1 MKYVHVGE
9 SPFHRSF
16 MSGMMYPNNLIPLR
30 GIRYFLGKVLLH
42 TISEERSR
50 HSLLTTWSCLRLPGK
65 VDTCTCRLLEV
76 HTYCRCIPEV
86 RYDM

>member
-16 MSGMMYPNNLIPLR
+16 MSGMMYPNNLIPVR
-30 GIRYFLGKVLLH
+30 GIRYFLLLHVH

-50 HSLLTTWSCLRLPGK
+50 HSLLTTWSCLRLPGH
-65 VDTCTCRLLEV
+65 VGRLYEV
-76 HTYCRCIPEV
+76 HTYLTVGVYLR
-86 RYDM
+86 

>member
-1 MKYVHVGE
+1 MKYVHC
-9 SPFHRSF
+9 SPFHRIYRSF

-30 GIRYFLGKVLLH
+30 GIRYFLGTTLD

-65 VDTCTCRLLEV
+65 VDTCTCRL
-76 HTYCRCIPEV
+76 
-86 RYDM
+86 

>member
-1 MKYVHVGE
+1 MKCVHVGC

-30 GIRYFLGKVLLH
+30 GIRYFLGKVLLLH

-65 VDTCTCRLLEV
+65 VDTLHVHVDCRRYI
-76 HTYCRCIPEV
+76 HTVGVYLR
-86 RYDM
+86 

>member
-16 MSGMMYPNNLIPLR
+16 MSGMMYPNNLIPVR
-30 GIRYFLGKVLLH
+30 GIRYFLLHVLH

-50 HSLLTTWSCLRLPGK
+50 HSLLTTWLCLRLPGH
-65 VDTCTCRLLEV
+65 VGRL
-76 HTYCRCIPEV
+76 
-86 RYDM
+86 